1 MNVHKS
7 TKILE
12 FICTDNFLKLA
23 EEKQKKILEDFLEI
37 NENLKPESFR
47 NKQKDVFLD
56 FVYNINKELKKALKK
71 DLNAY
76 EIIKI
81 EKGSDDNTIGSD
93 ALVLYRMNKNEDIQ
107 LVNLEL
113 KFGNETLRNIGSLYM
128 DKIFNL
134 DKLSEWN
141 FQNFNKY
148 MQKEQRKFVENNVNI
163 NEDEL
168 IKNLDLFLTKEIKRI
183 KLIKSLKINNIKINQ
198 EKILNS
204 IKTTGGE
211 KVNINKL
218 IKYKISIDKT
228 IEKIFIYDGNKIWK
242 TLSFEKSLTSARI
255 EIICSDGEWDLKFLL
270 NWKNNKK
277 YLNKKWVSK
286 CGLGTSSWNV
296 WKIKRKID

>member
-12 FICTDNFLKLA
+12 FICTDNFLKLTK
-23 EEKQKKILEDFLEI
+23 EKQKEIIEDFLEI
-37 NENLKPESFR
+37 NEKLKPGSFR
-47 NKQKDVFLD
+47 NKQEDVFLD
-56 FVYNINKELKKALKK
+56 FVYNINKEIKNSLKK

-76 EIIKI
+76 EIIRI

-93 ALVLYRMNKNEDIQ
+93 ALVFYRIYKNKDIQ
-107 LVNLEL
+107 LANLEL
-113 KFGNETLRNIGSLYM
+113 KFGNETLRNIGSMYM

-148 MQKEQRKFVENNVNI
+148 MQKEQRKLVQKNINI
-163 NEDEL
+163 NENEL
-168 IKNLDLFLTKEIKRI
+168 IKNLDLFLSEEIKKI

-198 EKILNS
+198 KKILNL

-211 KVNINKL
+211 KININKL
-218 IKYKISIDKT
+218 IKYKINIDKT
-228 IEKIFIYDGNKIWK
+228 IEKIFIYDDNKIWK
-242 TLSFEKSLTSARI
+242 TLSFQKSLTSARI
-255 EIICSDGEWDLKFLL
+255 EIICSDGEWNLKFLL
-270 NWKNNKK
+270 NWKNDKK
-277 YLNKKWVSK
+277 YLNKKWSSK

-296 WKIKRKID
+296 WKIKRK

>member
-12 FICTDNFLKLA
+12 FICTDNFLQLTK
-23 EEKQKKILEDFLEI
+23 EKQKEIIKDFLKI
-37 NENLKPESFR
+37 NETLKPGSFR
-47 NKQKDVFLD
+47 NKQRDVFLD
-56 FVYNINKELKKALKK
+56 FVYNINKELKNSLKR

-93 ALVLYRMNKNEDIQ
+93 ALVFYRIDKDKDIE
-107 LVNLEL
+107 LANLEL

-134 DKLSEWN
+134 NKLSEWN

-148 MQKEQRKFVENNVNI
+148 MQKEQRKLVENNINI
-163 NEDEL
+163 NENEL
-168 IKNLDLFLTKEIKRI
+168 IENLNLFLSEEIK
-183 KLIKSLKINNIKINQ
+183 KIKSLKINNIKINQ
-198 EKILNS
+198 EKILNL

-211 KVNINKL
+211 KVNINNL
-218 IKYKISIDKT
+218 IKYKINIDKT
-228 IEKIFIYDGNKIWK
+228 IEKIFIYDNDKIWK

-255 EIICSDGEWDLKFLL
+255 EIVCSDGEWNLKFLL
-270 NWKNNKK
+270 NWKNDKK
-277 YLNKKWVSK
+277 YLNKTWRSK

-296 WKIKRKID
+296 WKSKRK